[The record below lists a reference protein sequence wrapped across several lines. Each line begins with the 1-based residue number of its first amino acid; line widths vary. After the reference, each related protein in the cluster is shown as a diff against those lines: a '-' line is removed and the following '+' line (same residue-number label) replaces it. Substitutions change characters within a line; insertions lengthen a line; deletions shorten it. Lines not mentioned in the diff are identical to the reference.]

1 MTMSTEIKTMP
12 PAQKVSLPVQGMTC
26 ASCVLRVEKS
36 LKKVPGVVN
45 ATVNL
50 ATERATVEFDPQQ
63 TGLQDF
69 ARAVESA
76 GYALVTDR
84 RERNGE
90 ERESTERETSYKDLR
105 AKFIVS
111 AILTAPVMLLSM
123 LSMTTW
129 VPWLHS
135 MPMDTLNKV
144 LFLLTT
150 PVLFW
155 AGQKFFIGFWKTLKH
170 FTADMNTLIAVGTS
184 AAYGYS
190 TVATLFPELLAD
202 ADKMPEVY
210 FDTTAT
216 IITLIL
222 LGRLLE
228 ARAKGRTSE
237 AIKKLMGLQAK
248 TARIVRNG
256 DELDIPIEDV
266 QIGDHVVVRP
276 GEKIPVDGEILE
288 GHSSVDESMLT
299 GESLPVEK
307 QGGANVIG
315 GTINRTGS
323 FMFRATRVGQG
334 TVLAQIVR
342 MVQEAQGSKAPIQRL
357 VDRIASVFVPVVIA
371 IAMLTFLGWYF
382 IADAALTHALINF
395 VAVLIIA
402 CPCALGLATPTA
414 IMVGTGAG
422 AEHGVLIKGGETLE
436 RAHKTTTM
444 VLDKTGTITKGA
456 PEVTDVAALNEFAE
470 KDILR
475 MAASVENKSEHPLGA
490 AIVDY
495 ARTNEIILAPP
506 ANFNSITG
514 EGVIAVID
522 EHLVAIGNQ
531 KLIDDQKIE
540 MRAGEDVLQQLT
552 QVGKTPVLMAIDGK
566 LAAIFGVADTVKS
579 SSKTAIA
586 ELHALGLE
594 VVMIS
599 GDNRRTAEAIAQQVG
614 VDHVLAEVLPQD
626 KAHHVKR
633 LQGQNK
639 IVAMV
644 GDGINDAP
652 ALAQA
657 DVGIAMS
664 NGTDIAMEAADV
676 TLLHGDLT
684 GVVTAIKLSKQ
695 TIRVIRQN
703 LFWAFIYNI
712 IGIPLAALGMLNPMV
727 AAAAMAFSSVS
738 VVSNSLRLKRF
749 KFERGS
755 RSTSIPDDI
764 AKGVTPMADT
774 IKQQAVKVEGMT
786 CGHCEMTVEK
796 AVRQVTNVETA
807 KASAKDKKVEITFS
821 GELDRDAV
829 KAKVKEAGY
838 QVASTS

>member
-1 MTMSTEIKTMP
+1 
-12 PAQKVSLPVQGMTC
+12 MTC
-26 ASCVLRVEKS
+26 ASCVLRVENS
-36 LKKVPGVVN
+36 LKKVPGVIN

-50 ATERATVEFDPQQ
+50 ATERATVEFDAQQ
-63 TGLQDF
+63 TGIHAF
-69 ARAVESA
+69 AKAVESA
-76 GYALVTDR
+76 GYTLLPEPAARDA
-84 RERNGE
+84 REHENA
-90 ERESTERETSYKDLR
+90 EREASYRALR
-105 AKFIVS
+105 NKFIVS
-111 AILTAPVMLLSM
+111 AVLTAPVMALSM

-129 VPWLHS
+129 VPWRHA
-135 MPMDTLNKV
+135 MPMDTLNKI

-155 AGQKFFIGFWKTLKH
+155 AGQQFFTGFWRTLKH

-190 TVATLFPELLAD
+190 TVATLFPKFFAS

-228 ARAKGRTSE
+228 ARAKSRTSE

-248 TARIVRNG
+248 TARLVRNG
-256 DELDIPIEDV
+256 DELDIPVEDV

-276 GEKIPVDGEILE
+276 GEKIPVDGEIIE
-288 GHSSVDESMLT
+288 GHSSVNESMLT

-307 QGGANVIG
+307 QRGEKVIG
-315 GTINRTGS
+315 GTINKTGS
-323 FMFRATRVGQG
+323 FTFRATNVGQG

-342 MVQEAQGSKAPIQRL
+342 LVQEAQGSKAPIQRL
-357 VDRIASVFVPVVIA
+357 ADQIASVFVPIVIA
-371 IAMLTFLGWYF
+371 IAALTFIGWYF
-382 IADAALTHALINF
+382 FAPDGTLAHALINF

-414 IMVGTGAG
+414 IMVGTGVG

-436 RAHKTTTM
+436 RGHQLTTI

-456 PEVTDVAALNEFAE
+456 PEVTDLVVLNGFTQ

-475 MAASVENKSEHPLGA
+475 IAASVENKSEHPLGA
-490 AIVDY
+490 ALVEY
-495 ARTNEIILAPP
+495 ARTNEIVLTTP
-506 ANFNSITG
+506 ANFNSIAG
-514 EGVIAVID
+514 QGVIAVID

-531 KLIDDQKIE
+531 KLMGDQKVE
-540 MRAGEDVLQQLT
+540 LHAGEEVLQKLT
-552 QVGKTPVLMAIDGK
+552 QAGKTQVLMAIDGK
-566 LAAIFGVADTVKS
+566 LAAIFGVADAVKANS
-579 SSKTAIA
+579 ATAIH
-586 ELHALGLE
+586 ELHSLGLE
-594 VVMIS
+594 VVMIT
-599 GDNRRTAEAIAQQVG
+599 GDNRRTAEAIAKQVG

-626 KAHHVKR
+626 KANHVKR

-664 NGTDIAMEAADV
+664 NGTDVAMEAADI
-676 TLLHGDLT
+676 TLLHGDLA
-684 GVVTAIKLSKQ
+684 GVATAIAVSKQ
-695 TIRVIRQN
+695 TIRVIKQN
-703 LFWAFIYNI
+703 LFWAFVYNVV
-712 IGIPLAALGMLNPMV
+712 GIPLAAFGMLNPML

-749 KFERGS
+749 KFESGS
-755 RSTSIPDDI
+755 RSTSILDDL
-764 AKGVTPMADT
+764 AKGVTPMAES
-774 IKQQAVKVEGMT
+774 IKQQAVNVEGMT

-796 AVRQVTNVETA
+796 AVKQLPNVKSA

-821 GELDRDAV
+821 GELDLSAV
-829 KAKVKEAGY
+829 KAKVEEAGY
-838 QVASTS
+838 QVP